1 MAINK
6 LPKLYSTDFRL
17 PNKKPIGDVEV
28 DYSDELASSAR
39 DILLF
44 NEDGNPLRNIGAG
57 GDWNEIGADFE
68 PAIVNGNK
76 TYKRSD
82 TDQLGGS
89 YIESEAIA
97 PTSVTGIP
105 FYIYCIYTVLV
116 NPANNKGVLS
126 IGNAFQDGTPVI
138 LLASQSSS
146 SLRYYVDG
154 SYRFTDIP
162 AQVGE
167 RHVLVHRYSD
177 SIHDLYD
184 SAKGVWEQYAG
195 GIADGKSADTFR
207 LGTGF
212 AGQLPCDFDVAAYGN
227 GDIPSLAYF
236 KDLVKNPYKF
246 LKPKSEPVYFTAD
259 AGGGGTI
266 TVPATLGTIAY
277 ASQNTTVSI
286 AGSIDVTATLG
297 TISYVSN
304 NTTVDVSGSVDAI
317 ATLGTISYASNNTTV
332 GVTGSVDVLT
342 TLGTITYTSNNTTVS
357 VSGAVDVTA
366 TLGTIN
372 YASNDVVVGV
382 TGSVDVVA
390 TLGTI
395 NYTSNNPV
403 VSIGGVVVV
412 QATLGTISYASNDT
426 VISLQGVVSVP
437 ATLGTI
443 SYASN
448 DTVVSLAGLIDV
460 NATLGTISYTS
471 NNTTVTVAAGQA
483 FGVVGVGFADD
494 LYGSTFKPDSITVN
508 FRG

>member
-17 PNKKPIGDVEV
+17 PNKKPVGDVEIDWNNPLSKGLV
-28 DYSDELASSAR
+28 SGIYPFGGKAVNLARSNTGLNEESGVTNV
-39 DILLF
+39 IFGGQEVLLF
-44 NEDGNPLRNIGAG
+44 DGTANARITQTQTFSDMSAYCDVYYNTLKDHAMFDVNNQDLTFWADNFSGELRTTMYAGSTMVGATGSLNIGEWNNWG
-57 GDWNEIGADFE
+57 GFADKSGNFGATY
-68 PAIVNGNK
+68 VNGIQN
-76 TYKRSD
+76 
-82 TDQLGGS
+82 
-89 YIESEAIA
+89 A
-97 PTSVTGIP
+97 TG
-105 FYIYCIYTVLV
+105 
-116 NPANNKGVLS
+116 S
-126 IGNAFQDGTPVI
+126 IGTGNWEN
-138 LLASQSSS
+138 S
-146 SLRYYVDG
+146 SLQSFGGTLTSTAKASNAYYKYFLLWDRKLTAVEFK
-154 SYRFTDIP
+154 SI
-162 AQVGE
+162 
-167 RHVLVHRYSD
+167 SD
-177 SIHDLYD
+177 
-184 SAKGVWEQYAG
+184 
-195 GIADGKSADTFR
+195 
-207 LGTGF
+207 
-212 AGQLPCDFDVAAYGN
+212 
-227 GDIPSLAYF
+227 
-236 KDLVKNPYKF
+236 NPYQI

-286 AGSIDVTATLG
+286 TGSIDVTATLG
-297 TISYVSN
+297 TISYASN
-304 NTTVDVSGSVDAI
+304 STTVDVSGSVDAI

-342 TLGTITYTSNNTTVS
+342 TLGTITYTSNDTTVS

-382 TGSVDVVA
+382 TGSVDVFA

-395 NYTSNNPV
+395 NYTSNSPV

-471 NNTTVTVAAGQA
+471 NNTTVTVAAGQT

-494 LYGSTFKPDSITVN
+494 LYSSTFKPDSITVN